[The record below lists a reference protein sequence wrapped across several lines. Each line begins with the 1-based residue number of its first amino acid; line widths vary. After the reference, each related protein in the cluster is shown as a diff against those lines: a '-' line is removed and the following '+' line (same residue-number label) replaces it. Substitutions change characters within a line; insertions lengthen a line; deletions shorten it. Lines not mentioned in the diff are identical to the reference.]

1 MKILE
6 DYNKEIEKIYKKF
19 EYGRLEGYGINFFK
33 KAIDILQC
41 KIYQIFPLEIN
52 YLLALLQTAL
62 TNDLEFHYMTEPYYE
77 TKMKKVENNIDTIK
91 LTISDFVELIDI
103 INQLNSVND
112 LHNTKMTKVQ
122 RLTINSMLHTIFDI
136 CCVYI
141 EKLFIKKY
149 KNYKDSDI
157 LKTIL
162 DLRTKCRFYEITD
175 NTEEMTKNKYSIN
188 AVNFLKEQVNKL
200 SDFEENET
208 EQEIQNINAEIINKY
223 SNLTDEI
230 LFSDKV
236 ILDPNAMKLEEIWH
250 FKEISKDS
258 WKYYQFAF
266 EYLRTIIVQLFSEK
280 AFRYEYEYI
289 SYECKTGDFDEEL
302 INDITDGIVFCMSKG
317 AIKSFDI
324 KEITEFSEYLDIN
337 SINFLAYKY
346 LLDNL
351 KYIYKLFIKSDKFT
365 DDDKAYMN
373 NCIDRINLKLVEY
386 LE

>member
-6 DYNKEIEKIYKKF
+6 NYNKEIELLYKEI

-33 KAIDILQC
+33 KAIDLLQC
-41 KIYQIFPLEIN
+41 KIYQIFPLEIT

-77 TKMKKVENNIDTIK
+77 TKMEKVKNNIDTIK
-91 LTISDFVELIDI
+91 LDISDFVEFIDI

-112 LHNTKMTKVQ
+112 LHK
-122 RLTINSMLHTIFDI
+122 
-136 CCVYI
+136 
-141 EKLFIKKY
+141 
-149 KNYKDSDI
+149 
-157 LKTIL
+157 
-162 DLRTKCRFYEITD
+162 
-175 NTEEMTKNKYSIN
+175 
-188 AVNFLKEQVNKL
+188 NKL
-200 SDFEENET
+200 SNFDEEEK
-208 EQEIQNINAEIINKY
+208 EIQHINAEIVNKY

-236 ILDPNAMKLEEIWH
+236 ILDQNTMKLEEIWH
-250 FKEISKDS
+250 FKEINKDS

-289 SYECKTGDFDEEL
+289 SYEYKTGDFEEEL

-317 AIKSFDI
+317 SIKSFDI
-324 KEITEFSEYLDIN
+324 KEITEISEYLDIN

-351 KYIYKLFIKSDKFT
+351 KYIYKSFINSDKFT